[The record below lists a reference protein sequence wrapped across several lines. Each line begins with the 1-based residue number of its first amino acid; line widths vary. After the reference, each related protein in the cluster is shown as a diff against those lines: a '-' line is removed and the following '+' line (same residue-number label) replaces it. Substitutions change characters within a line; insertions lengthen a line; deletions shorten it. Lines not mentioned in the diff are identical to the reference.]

1 MDVKMPTIVR
11 PLRSVIISKFD
22 QEIARTMAAVKEFA
36 ESHAADRAG
45 DQTHRGR
52 SVEHASS

>member
-1 MDVKMPTIVR
+1 
-11 PLRSVIISKFD
+11 VIISKFD